1 MGPVGMEQ
9 RRPLAFALCSALLAL
24 LAACAP
30 APEGGNPVQTAIA
43 ATLTARPFST
53 PPTATQ
59 APPTPTPTFEPGGRP
74 RGKIVYVCQYS
85 KQSGRNQIC
94 IMNADGSDPRTLT
107 QGGQYDDFFPSITPD
122 GQYVLFASN
131 RTGRY
136 QIYEYQLASDQ
147 LTQLTEF
154 TNISAFAPTASPD
167 GRWIVFYATRDG
179 QTYPASHSIW
189 VMARDGTGALQ
200 LTQRTGGGWDPV
212 WSPDSTRIQ
221 FAGEV
226 NGFPQLFVMN
236 ADGSQLSQVTRLSG
250 LRGRNDWSVNGLL
263 ATYLGGSWDR
273 DIYVFDTQ
281 GENVVQLTDGGNNLA
296 PSFSPD
302 GQWLTFMSY
311 RDNPRQDL
319 GCEIYVMRVDGTDAR
334 RLTSNDICDWQP
346 RWGP

>member
-1 MGPVGMEQ
+1 MEQ

>member
-1 MGPVGMEQ
+1 MEQ

-236 ADGSQLSQVTRLSG
+236 ADGSQLNQVTRLSG

>member
-1 MGPVGMEQ
+1 MEQ
-9 RRPLAFALCSALLAL
+9 RRLGKTLRVWLLALLAAL

-30 APEGGNPVQTAIA
+30 ASEAGNPVQTAIA

-53 PPTATQ
+53 PPTATEV
-59 APPTPTPTFEPGGRP
+59 PPTPTPTFEPGGRP

-85 KQSGRNQIC
+85 KQTGRNQIC

-136 QIYEYQLASDQ
+136 QIYEYELATDQ

-154 TNISAFAPTASPD
+154 NHISAYAPTASPD
-167 GRWIVFYATRDG
+167 GRWIVFYAILDG
-179 QTYPASHSIW
+179 QQYPASHNIW
-189 VMARDGTGALQ
+189 SMRRDGTGALQ
-200 LTQRTGGGWDPV
+200 LTQRRGGGWDPV
-212 WSPDSTRIQ
+212 WSPDSARIQ
-221 FAGEV
+221 FASET
-226 NGFPQLFVMN
+226 NGFPQLFTIN
-236 ADGSQLSQVTRLSG
+236 ADGSQTRQVTDLSG

-263 ATYLGGSWDR
+263 ATYLGSSWDR
-273 DIYVFDTQ
+273 DIYVFDTN

-302 GQWLTFMSY
+302 GEWLTFMSY

-334 RLTSNDICDWQP
+334 RLTTNDICDWQP

>member
-1 MGPVGMEQ
+1 MEQ
-9 RRPLAFALCSALLAL
+9 RRPLAFVLCSALLAL
-24 LAACAP
+24 LAACTP

-136 QIYEYQLASDQ
+136 QIYEYQLANDQ

-200 LTQRTGGGWDPV
+200 LIQRSGGGWDPV
-212 WSPDSTRIQ
+212 WSPDGTRIQ

>member
-1 MGPVGMEQ
+1 MEQ
-9 RRPLAFALCSALLAL
+9 RRLALRWVLFSGVLLGSLL

-30 APEGGNPVQTAIA
+30 AAPEGNPVQTAIA

-53 PPTATQ
+53 PPTATEI
-59 APPTPTPTFEPGGRP
+59 PPTPTPTFEPGGRP

-85 KQSGRNQIC
+85 KLSGRNQIC

-107 QGGQYDDFFPSITPD
+107 QGGTYDDFFPSITPD

-136 QIYEYQLASDQ
+136 QIYEYELATDQ

-154 TNISAFAPTASPD
+154 NNISAFAPTASPD
-167 GRWIVFYATRDG
+167 GRWIVFYATLDG
-179 QTYPASHSIW
+179 QQYPTSHNIW
-189 VMARDGTGALQ
+189 IMRRDGTGALQ
-200 LTQRTGGGWDPV
+200 LTQRRGGGWDPV
-212 WSPDSTRIQ
+212 WSPDSARIL
-221 FAGEV
+221 FASEV
-226 NGFPQLFVMN
+226 NGFPQLFMMN
-236 ADGSQLSQVTRLSG
+236 ADGSQTRQVTELSG
-250 LRGRNDWSVNGLL
+250 VRGRNDWSVDGLL
-263 ATYLGGSWDR
+263 ATYLGSSWDR

-334 RLTSNDICDWQP
+334 RLTTNDICDWQP